1 MFCEHKQS
9 SLSARDPN
17 SLTQSYIS
25 DRDDERL
32 CRMSRTMR
40 RNLNANHAFG
50 LLACHLTD
58 GFHSEC
64 WRPHFLH
71 KFFISLQTSTAKRW
85 WCNVNCQSVQLHLGN
100 QVPFVTIWN
109 IMNRFFFFFLLDI
122 GGSYIFSSLLLCY
135 FLLLLNK
142 TGEWEEKKKETS
154 VSMLLSSKSEW
165 SHWTAL
171 NYHWS
176 RTANDSGSLASRKKK
191 KKGKG
196 RAGGSCSGR
205 EITF

>member
-142 TGEWEEKKKETS
+142 TGEWEEKKKGD
-154 VSMLLSSKSEW
+154 LCQY
-165 SHWTAL
+165 A
-171 NYHWS
+171 
-176 RTANDSGSLASRKKK
+176 AF
-191 KKGKG
+191 
-196 RAGGSCSGR
+196 
-205 EITF
+205 I